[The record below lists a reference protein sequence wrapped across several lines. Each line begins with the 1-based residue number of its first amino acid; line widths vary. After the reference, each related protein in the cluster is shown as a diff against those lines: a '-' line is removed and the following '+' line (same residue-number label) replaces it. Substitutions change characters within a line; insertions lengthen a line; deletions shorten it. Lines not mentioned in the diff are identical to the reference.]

1 MLLEVL
7 LHVLKFDGL
16 FLVVLFNNDVL
27 QPTNIYLWII
37 RVLWRHLPL
46 ELGQALVNEL
56 FVSNLTLSLL
66 DVRKLGSMV

>member
-16 FLVVLFNNDVL
+16 FLVVLFNDDVL
-27 QPTNIYLWII
+27 QPFNIYLWII
-37 RVLWRHLPL
+37 RILWRHLPL
-46 ELGQALVNEL
+46 ELGQALINEL
-56 FVSNLTLSLL
+56 FISNLTLSLL

>member
-16 FLVVLFNNDVL
+16 FLVVLFDDDVL
-27 QPTNIYLWII
+27 QPLNIYLWII
-37 RVLWRHLPL
+37 RILWRHLPL

-66 DVRKLGSMV
+66 DVRKLFSMV